1 MTIPQEYTQASRQF
15 ELFMVEARDALGHAT
30 TNQTYTTVQAVFCVF
45 RRHLSVQDAL
55 NFAATLPAVLRAI
68 FVSDWNVDQPCPIF
82 PDRAVLI
89 REAKDFRR
97 AHSFVPDDAI
107 EVVARVLRRHI
118 EVSRFDRMLQDLT
131 PAARAY
137 WAIDTSSDPADPD

>member
-30 TNQTYTTVQAVFCVF
+30 TNQTYTTIQAVLFVF
-45 RRHLSVQDAL
+45 RRHLSVRDAL
-55 NFAATLPAVLRAI
+55 NFATTLPAVLRAI
-68 FVSDWNVDQPCPIF
+68 FVSDWNVDQPCPTF
-82 PDRAVLI
+82 PDRAALI
-89 REAKDFRR
+89 REAQDFRR

-107 EVVARVLRRHI
+107 EVLARVLRKHI
-118 EVSRFDRMLQDLT
+118 EVSRFDRMLEDLT

-137 WAIDTSSDPADPD
+137 WAIDISSDPAAPD